1 MTLSVLGGGHDRGL
15 TSETV
20 DALATAGAAR
30 TSPLSAINLHH
41 FHGAAA
47 RVPLPATAFGIRQ
60 PASRP
65 GQRDRRVGSGMHAVL
80 RRLLGEAAAEGGP
93 GVA

>member
-20 DALATAGAAR
+20 DALSTAGAAR

-60 PASRP
+60 PASPPARQP
-65 GQRDRRVGSGMHAVL
+65 ARTAGPAGWFRDARGF
-80 RRLLGEAAAEGGP
+80 AAATR
-93 GVA
+93 